1 MPFNPQKKIFPS
13 EDDLADMDVTVT
25 TRPQQSEPMQMPG
38 CLTFEENLDQLFL
51 RWNKPAPEATSLH
64 RVRFRKQLR
73 ALPKIC
79 KSRHQRIKGGKD
91 VAYNFFT
98 YFTKFVYINTISCL
112 FIFWPTTISALTS
125 HFPSLCFFFFRSM
138 CLLMLRVN
146 SAKRCRIR
154 FRKLLTVRNVLP
166 FPARSRRFWVL
177 LYIRCW
183 ILDISL
189 ARARVNARWRMN
201 V

>member
-1 MPFNPQKKIFPS
+1 
-13 EDDLADMDVTVT
+13 MDVTVT

-51 RWNKPAPEATSLH
+51 RWCKPAPEAPSLH

-98 YFTKFVYINTISCL
+98 YFTKFVFINTGLCL
-112 FIFWPTTISALTS
+112 FIFWPTIISALTS
-125 HFPSLCFFFFRSM
+125 HFPSLCFSSSGACASWCWEWTPRSDVGYGSENCWRWETF
-138 CLLMLRVN
+138 CL
-146 SAKRCRIR
+146 
-154 FRKLLTVRNVLP
+154 FLLD
-166 FPARSRRFWVL
+166 
-177 LYIRCW
+177 
-183 ILDISL
+183 LDDSESCCI
-189 ARARVNARWRMN
+189 
-201 V
+201 